1 MTEEYAREM
10 TTGRGIRERPPDRPD
25 RPRSGARRARPS
37 PRRVPVRV
45 VVAYVL
51 AVAATVLIVLLA
63 SEIRE
68 RIDPVATGFGFL
80 VLVVACVGL
89 GGLGPGIVASVLGFI
104 AFDFYFL
111 PPYET
116 FAIGK
121 AHDMI
126 VLFVFLGLS
135 VLISVLVARADARA
149 RAAEARA
156 EELRRQQD
164 LTRILIEP
172 QPGPRP
178 YEGVL
183 RVVVAT
189 FGFLDGSLYVQEGS
203 DRGLVEH
210 ATVGRDGGAVPITG
224 GDGVERLPLNV
235 GRRNLGLLV
244 MRGIRGPLTPS
255 EGRLLEAFGNQLAL
269 LLERD
274 RVLRAAASPTS
285 TSEAPPPVR

>member
-1 MTEEYAREM
+1 MTEKRL
-10 TTGRGIRERPPDRPD
+10 PNRPD
-25 RPRSGARRARPS
+25 RLDAS
-37 PRRVPVRV
+37 PRREARRRPGVRISARS
-45 VVAYVL
+45 VAGYVL
-51 AVAATVLIVLLA
+51 AVAGTAAIVFSA
-63 SEIRE
+63 PAIRVSV
-68 RIDPVATGFGFL
+68 DPVATGFGFL

-89 GGLGPGIVASVLGFI
+89 GGLGPGIVASLLGFV
-104 AFDFYFL
+104 AFNFFFL

-116 FAIGK
+116 FVIAK
-121 AHDMI
+121 AHDVI

-156 EELRRQQD
+156 HELRRQQD
-164 LTRILIEP
+164 LSAVLVEP

-189 FGFLDGSLYVQEGS
+189 FGFLDGALYVQEGP
-203 DRGLVEH
+203 DRGLVEQ
-210 ATVGRDGGAVPITG
+210 ATVGAEAGGVPPSG
-224 GDGVERLPLNV
+224 GPGVERLPLNV

-244 MRGIRGPLTPS
+244 MRGVRGPLSPS
-255 EGRLLEAFGNQLAL
+255 EHRILEAFGNQLAL

-274 RVLRAAASPTS
+274 RVLRSATSPGTVG
-285 TSEAPPPVR
+285 P